1 MVNDNSFV
9 LAVGILLASTLTLM
23 ASECVSSAS
32 SAETPTA
39 SVLTYT
45 PPNGVNCA
53 EKKQGARPACW
64 KSHDWD
70 AYCRETGN
78 CRNNRR

>member
-1 MVNDNSFV
+1 MTIDDQHTFIVA
-9 LAVGILLASTLTLM
+9 LGILLSAIM
-23 ASECVSSAS
+23 IMMVAECANGG
-32 SAETPTA
+32 ETTDETT
-39 SVLTYT
+39 SFLTYS

-78 CRNNRR
+78 CRR